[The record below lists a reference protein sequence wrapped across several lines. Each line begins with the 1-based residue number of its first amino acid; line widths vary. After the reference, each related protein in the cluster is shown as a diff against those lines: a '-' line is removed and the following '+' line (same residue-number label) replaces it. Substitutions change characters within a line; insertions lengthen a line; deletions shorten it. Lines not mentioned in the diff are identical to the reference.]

1 MRLNQPSLKRHRSI
15 RPIATP
21 RRRQRLPFWQLAI
34 LVLLMCL
41 FYRHSIGHL
50 RSPQAVLVL
59 GGATEREQ
67 FAAQFAQEHPN
78 LPIWVSSGSNPEYS
92 EWLFAEAGVAPERLN
107 LDYQAV
113 DTLTNFTTLVDMFK
127 AQGINSLYLIT
138 SDYHMRRAEV
148 IGEIVLGSRG
158 IVFKPVAVP
167 SDRAP
172 ESIEKVARDAARSML
187 WVTTGRTGA
196 TIARYF
202 QP

>member
-1 MRLNQPSLKRHRSI
+1 MRLNQPLLKRHRPANIKS
-15 RPIATP
+15 TT
-21 RRRQRLPFWQLAI
+21 RRNGLPFWRLVVLAAF
-34 LVLLMCL
+34 MCL
-41 FYRHSIGHL
+41 LYSHAVSYL

-67 FAAQFAQEHPN
+67 FAAQFAQQHPD

-92 EWLFAEAGVAPERLN
+92 EWLFAEAGIAPERLN

-113 DTLTNFTTLVDMFK
+113 DTLTNFTTLVDTFK
-127 AQGINSLYLIT
+127 AQGITSLYLIT
-138 SDYHMRRAEV
+138 SDYHMPRARV

-158 IVFKPVAVP
+158 IAFRAIAVP
-167 SDRAP
+167 SGRDP
-172 ESIEKVARDAARSML
+172 ESLEKVARDAARSML

-196 TIARYF
+196 TLARYF